1 MNKLVN
7 SPTRSLVSISLMTS
21 LLVGLSFSVNANEL
35 QSTDIVKS
43 LERNIAAQMRE
54 AVQVAQQELR
64 LSVQAQLSESLF
76 EMQDSVAIANRKAT
90 KKKFVITSAAVK

>member
-1 MNKLVN
+1 MNKFIK
-7 SPTRSLVSISLMTS
+7 SLTKASLISS
-21 LLVGLSFSVNANEL
+21 FVVGLSFSINANEL

-54 AVQVAQQELR
+54 AVQVAQQEIR

-76 EMQDSVAIANRKAT
+76 EMQDSVAIAKSKVT
-90 KKKFVITSAAVK
+90 KKEPVITSAALK